1 MGFSTLD
8 LLRLNYRSECKL
20 ESSCHCPDMWLV
32 GVIVFFIFPISKPP
46 FLVIKPAYLK
56 VLHFLAFISPPPPL
70 NLWSCSSRSVQ
81 SHTTSLCFSC
91 GGGGEMSEWA
101 TPLTNPCSRLS
112 TREQLRPIFPKYH
125 TKRQSYRNYDTEPS
139 PRPILTNQ
147 LHLDFQA
154 NKQQLI
160 FCSSQRVISCP
171 HRTVHQ
177 QNLPILS
184 SRFQALP
191 CSPSLAYCP
200 SSSTL
205 PLPHIQPS

>member
-1 MGFSTLD
+1 MAGGCHCLFHFPHFKTSL
-8 LLRLNYRSECKL
+8 
-20 ESSCHCPDMWLV
+20 SCHKASIFKGPSLPRLYIAPPHPLTSGLV
-32 GVIVFFIFPISKPP
+32 LPGQ
-46 FLVIKPAYLK
+46 
-56 VLHFLAFISPPPPL
+56 
-70 NLWSCSSRSVQ
+70 SSHIQ
-81 SHTTSLCFSC
+81 HHCFSC

-125 TKRQSYRNYDTEPS
+125 TKRQSYRNYDTEPF

-147 LHLDFQA
+147 RHLDFQA

-177 QNLPILS
+177 QNLPLLS